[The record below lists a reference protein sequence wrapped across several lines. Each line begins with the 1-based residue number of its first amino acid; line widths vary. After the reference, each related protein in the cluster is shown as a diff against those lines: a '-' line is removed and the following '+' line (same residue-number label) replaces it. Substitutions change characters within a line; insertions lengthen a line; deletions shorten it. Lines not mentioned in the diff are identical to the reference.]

1 MQSTVSYIVLRF
13 SHSPDSDG
21 GDDDFRLQ
29 FRDSEQ
35 NMENWNDFKPNS
47 PLYPFYIGHITDNGN
62 ISLMFPVS
70 VTPDLAHL
78 VLSPEHKILKTNKA
92 LDAELDDKELKR

>member
-1 MQSTVSYIVLRF
+1 MDKEDKKIIKKAIDFFNKNF
-13 SHSPDSDG
+13 SNLEP
-21 GDDDFRLQ
+21 LQ
-29 FRDSEQ
+29 WS
-35 NMENWNDFKPNS
+35 DFKPNS
-47 PLYPFYIGHITDNGN
+47 PLYPFYIAHVTDNGN

-92 LDAELDDKELKR
+92 LDAELDDKERR

>member
-1 MQSTVSYIVLRF
+1 MNKDDKKVIKSAIAYFNKRF
-13 SHSPDSDG
+13 SNLEPLH
-21 GDDDFRLQ
+21 
-29 FRDSEQ
+29 
-35 NMENWNDFKPNS
+35 WNDFKPNS